1 MLGIKCWGVLVTHVQ
16 LVVPQLFSLP
26 FLGVSAADTQVWGI
40 TKCIFFVREFD
51 VGWRVGG
58 APFFLGGGE
67 APFCIYIKETV
78 YIYHPLEYLCG
89 LFQQKWEDI
98 SQRHVLETG
107 GTAKRRQNF
116 TRSKRCSLVSRVLVY
131 LPEALGLIPQPRPHK
146 PGLSCTSVTP
156 ALQR

>member
-58 APFFLGGGE
+58 APFFWGGGGS
-67 APFCIYIKETV
+67 FLYIHK
-78 YIYHPLEYLCG
+78 G
-89 LFQQKWEDI
+89 D
-98 SQRHVLETG
+98 
-107 GTAKRRQNF
+107 
-116 TRSKRCSLVSRVLVY
+116 SLY
-131 LPEALGLIPQPRPHK
+131 LPSLGIPLWTLPTEMGGHFSETCP
-146 PGLSCTSVTP
+146 
-156 ALQR
+156 